1 MPSIVA
7 GLFIVVA
14 VAAKQSAPIQPY
26 IDELRAAVK
35 ADDLPRFD
43 EALEHARTAIEIMPV
58 GKERNLF
65 RRAIQIAADIGQIW
79 HFAASDPEGSYY
91 DDERLPEFYDHMK
104 RDYPAYADFIAEH
117 AVMDHDGRVLY
128 PTRETRAFLLNQLE
142 NTRRTS
148 A

>member
-1 MPSIVA
+1 MPSILA
-7 GLFIVVA
+7 GFLIAAA
-14 VAAKQSAPIQPY
+14 VAAKQPISIQPY

-43 EALEHARTAIEIMPV
+43 EALERARVTIETMPV

-65 RRAIQIAADIGQIW
+65 RRAIQTAADIGKIW
-79 HFAASDPEGSYY
+79 HFAATDPEGSYY

-104 RDYPAYADFIAEH
+104 RDYPNYRRFIADYT
-117 AVMDHDGRVLY
+117 VMDHDGRVLY
-128 PTRETRAFLLNQLE
+128 PTRETRAFLLKQLE